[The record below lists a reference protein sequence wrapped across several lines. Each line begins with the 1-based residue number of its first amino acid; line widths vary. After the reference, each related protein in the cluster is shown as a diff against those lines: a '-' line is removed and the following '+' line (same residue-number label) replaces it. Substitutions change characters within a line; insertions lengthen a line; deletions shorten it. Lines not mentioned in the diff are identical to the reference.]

1 MILKKLYISENTQC
15 DFHNGL
21 NIILGRNHKKTDID
35 NKKISDANGIGK
47 TTLVKSICYVLGG
60 DTVGAFNSEFF
71 KNKSYWAS
79 LAVQINKKD
88 YVLSRPLWEPLS
100 KQAFVIYTGT
110 FENFTKV
117 KNKHQISFD
126 KIKDIGEVNRLLERL
141 DDFKVYSKEEAVN
154 FISKLLNLD
163 YSKSNIK
170 ISGITD
176 FLIRDEM
183 LGFSSVISRQQR
195 KERIQYRAAQYLFGL
210 PATIEEQ
217 ADKIVHDRASILEQI
232 NAIKEYLDE
241 MDIKDINSIQNK
253 DIILKDKLKKIQK
266 NLEDYKLKDSIEEV
280 RKQYSVKRRKLIEVN
295 SELNYLETQKDGYL
309 KNLKELKEKSS
320 SVEKLIDVKGF
331 YEELL
336 GYFPEN
342 LSDNFDSYKSFIESI
357 SSDRK
362 DYYIEVSED
371 LKSKIKAS
379 KKEKNLVQK
388 SLEELTKSLN
398 TTNIVT
404 DLSTI
409 VKEESSVKN
418 SIKLLGDAEKK
429 LDYLETLEEKAKKL
443 KTNREELIKKGKK
456 VEKQKRSFRAK
467 IIQLFHDFVSHIYPH
482 EIGNLSFEYNDNLS
496 SSIAGRTEI
505 LCSIQSQQSK
515 GRTHAKVCIFDY
527 VWFFRKRTKDEYNP
541 QFLIHDGPLADI
553 SPEPKERMLSKVIEM
568 CEEQSKQYI
577 VTLNDAEID
586 NLNKFKDYV
595 CHELDG
601 SKTEGKL
608 FGEQY
613 E

>member
-1 MILKKLYISENTQC
+1 
-15 DFHNGL
+15 
-21 NIILGRNHKKTDID
+21 
-35 NKKISDANGIGK
+35 
-47 TTLVKSICYVLGG
+47 
-60 DTVGAFNSEFF
+60 
-71 KNKSYWAS
+71 
-79 LAVQINKKD
+79 
-88 YVLSRPLWEPLS
+88 LS

-398 TTNIVT
+398 TTN
-404 DLSTI
+404 
-409 VKEESSVKN
+409 K
-418 SIKLLGDAEKK
+418 
-429 LDYLETLEEKAKKL
+429 
-443 KTNREELIKKGKK
+443 
-456 VEKQKRSFRAK
+456 
-467 IIQLFHDFVSHIYPH
+467 
-482 EIGNLSFEYNDNLS
+482 
-496 SSIAGRTEI
+496 I

-577 VTLNDAEID
+577 VS
-586 NLNKFKDYV
+586 
-595 CHELDG
+595 HELDG